1 MSESSTENSS
11 SSKENK
17 SSNETKTIVYGDIP
31 AIPVMEAVDGIKFDF
46 NNGVRVYLPDK
57 GKEYIVVFSDLDTGV
72 VLYNN
77 TVKPGSV
84 LTSIKKF
91 YIRFRIVIREKET
104 GKTVFTHDMDLT
116 DKEVMIQFPV
126 KTLGDSIAWFS
137 YVERFQKKHKCKII
151 CVLNPIISELFRKQ
165 YPNIVFID
173 RSETMKYKPYASYY
187 IGLFFKGNVDNQPV
201 DFRYAGLHKTA
212 GYILGLEGKD
222 LEDLP
227 PRFDLS
233 APRQIKEKYVC
244 IAAQSSSKA
253 KLWNNPFGWTEVV
266 EFLKNN
272 GYRVLCIDK
281 DKICGRDLHWNY
293 IPYGSENFTGE
304 LPLQERINLIKDA
317 DFFIGLSSGLSWLAW
332 GCNVPIVMISGF
344 THPEN
349 EFYTPYRVIN
359 YHACNS
365 CWNDMR
371 VEFDHHDFM
380 WCPRHKDD
388 NRQFECSRLITP
400 IQVIET
406 IKRVPTFKSL

>member
-1 MSESSTENSS
+1 
-11 SSKENK
+11 
-17 SSNETKTIVYGDIP
+17 
-31 AIPVMEAVDGIKFDF
+31 
-46 NNGVRVYLPDK
+46 
-57 GKEYIVVFSDLDTGV
+57 
-72 VLYNN
+72 
-77 TVKPGSV
+77 
-84 LTSIKKF
+84 
-91 YIRFRIVIREKET
+91 
-104 GKTVFTHDMDLT
+104 
-116 DKEVMIQFPV
+116 
-126 KTLGDSIAWFS
+126 
-137 YVERFQKKHKCKII
+137 
-151 CVLNPIISELFRKQ
+151 
-165 YPNIVFID
+165 
-173 RSETMKYKPYASYY
+173 MKYKPYASYY

-201 DFRYAGLHKTA
+201 DFRYAGLHRTA

-244 IAAQSSSKA
+244 IAVQSSSIA
-253 KLWNNPFGWTEVV
+253 KFWNNPFGWFEVV
-266 EFLKNN
+266 DFLKKN

-293 IPYGSENFTGE
+293 IPYGAENFTGP

-359 YHACNS
+359 YQTCNS

-371 VEFDHHDFM
+371 EEFDHLDFM

-400 IQVIET
+400 TQVIET
-406 IKRVPTFKSL
+406 IKKIPTFKPL